1 MSGEAKVPYPK
12 GIPLILTTEFCERF
26 SYYGMRAILVL
37 FVHNVINLSETNSSV
52 LFHGFTFVAY
62 ATPIFG
68 AILAD
73 SFIGNYENT
82 LNLSVAFL
90 LGKFNTIFYLSLL
103 YAVGQIVIVISSVKW
118 VTEELEML

>member
-37 FVHNVINLSETNSSV
+37 FVHNVIELSETNSSV

-73 SFIGNYENT
+73 SFIGTYD
-82 LNLSVAFL
+82 
-90 LGKFNTIFYLSLL
+90 KR
-103 YAVGQIVIVISSVKW
+103 QIY
-118 VTEELEML
+118 

>member
-73 SFIGNYENT
+73 SFIGNDEKS
-82 LNLSVAFL
+82 LNLSVVCL